1 MTPNHKSTPS
11 SSAQRAPEHYT
22 VPGPHCYVTNQDSLI
37 VFMLNGWKLK
47 KQRGISVQAQCG
59 SIFLGSAEIAMG
71 KAKAPVIKNCSTY
84 KQQSVSMKGKGS
96 STGLKRPTK
105 QPKWFHCYGITHLLR
120 TLCKWQYWLYRYGGT
135 CHWGSE
141 DSLFRLTLHMLLPPA
156 SNEWMNFSFGY
167 SLIPL
172 GQERF
177 VGVIFWSFFYPPFS
191 LSESVPYLKN

>member
-1 MTPNHKSTPS
+1 
-11 SSAQRAPEHYT
+11 
-22 VPGPHCYVTNQDSLI
+22 
-37 VFMLNGWKLK
+37 MLNGWKLK

-96 STGLKRPTK
+96 STGLKRPSK

-141 DSLFRLTLHMLLPPA
+141 EDSLFRLTLTCCSLCLEWVSEFLLQIFSDTA
-156 SNEWMNFSFGY
+156 RSRKVYRCNFLKFPLSSFL
-167 SLIPL
+167 SFRICTLLKKL
-172 GQERF
+172 GRKYEADF
-177 VGVIFWSFFYPPFS
+177 IF
-191 LSESVPYLKN
+191 NA